1 MRIWTREGDETGTV
15 RRAGDILILVRKRGP
30 AFEAV
35 IRALK
40 EAGVPVAGADRI
52 DIGEHI
58 AVLDL
63 VAAGRAALL
72 PDDDL
77 TLATA
82 LKSPLVGLDDDD
94 LIRIAVGR
102 AADASLAAS
111 LADHAAAGDAAARR
125 ACEALAR
132 WRDLARRH
140 GPFGFYATLL
150 GPLHGR
156 AQLVARLGSEAGDA
170 IDAFLCFAHNAE
182 LTETPSLTT
191 FLERFGSAS
200 HQIKRDLDP
209 TRDEVRVMTV
219 HGAKGLEAPV
229 VVLIDSCEVL
239 GRDKPL
245 VMTPLPD
252 GAAVPVWSPGK
263 AYDCRL
269 VAAAR
274 EAVQARGLEE
284 HNRLLYVA
292 MTRAED
298 RLVIAPFMTSGKDS
312 PAEAWC
318 EMVRRGFAHRQH
330 ALVHHEAPYGA
341 CERWS
346 EGPAARRDGHG
357 DGAPLRRRRSPSPT
371 GWRCR
376 SPPEPE
382 PTPPIRPS
390 SALAAADRLTRP
402 GDGPYAPD
410 ARLRGVL
417 VHALLERL
425 PAVVPERRREVAA
438 RLRGGACAA
447 APGRRPGPARRDA
460 LAVLGHAA
468 LAPLFGPASRAEAAI
483 AGHIR
488 LGGEDRPVSGQIDRL
503 AVLDDEILIADYKT
517 TARPPRGDEPA
528 PAAYVAQLA
537 LYRALLADIYPGAAG
552 ARLPDLDR
560 RAASAGASRRRAR
573 RRARGHQGPVSR
585 RPARLDPPLT
595 ATYLGTASWSGLTH
609 HLWPEEAL
617 LTDRGPRVFTEF
629 IGGLATPRPDGGP
642 PG

>member
-1 MRIWTREGDETGTV
+1 M
-15 RRAGDILILVRKRGP
+15 RKRGP

-274 EAVQARGLEE
+274 EAMQARGLEE

-298 RLVIAPFMTSGKDS
+298 RLVIAPFMTSGKES

-346 EGPAARRDGHG
+346 EGPAAMAATDGEARLAP
-357 DGAPLRRRRSPSPT
+357 APLAVPSWLATPVA
-371 GWRCR
+371 
-376 SPPEPE
+376 PEWE

-425 PAVVPERRREVAA
+425 PAVVPERRREVAGGFVAARAPRLPADDQA
-438 RLRGGACAA
+438 RLVA
-447 APGRRPGPARRDA
+447 DA

-468 LAPLFGPASRAEAAI
+468 LAPLFGPTSRAEAAI

-537 LYRALLADIYPGAAG
+537 LYRALLMDVYP
-552 ARLPDLDR
+552 
-560 RAASAGASRRRAR
+560 AR
-573 RRARGHQGPVSR
+573 RVRAF
-585 RPARLDPPLT
+585 LIWT
-595 ATYLGTASWSGLTH
+595 
-609 HLWPEEAL
+609 
-617 LTDRGPRVFTEF
+617 
-629 IGGLATPRPDGGP
+629 GGP
-642 PG
+642 QVRELRDGELDDALEAIKVP